1 MLQEQI
7 ASRNVLARIEV
18 DEEAF
23 SYTLRI
29 VRKDGGFQTL
39 DEARR
44 ALIEAMDDAVEAIV
58 DIAGGFEVPMDY
70 PAEKM
75 EVDEPTPYRHD
86 TRPIWI
92 GGADDAA
99 GASESLGHEI
109 TPDSDESASDTGIA
123 RL

>member
-18 DEEAF
+18 DEESF
-23 SYTLRI
+23 SYTLRV

-44 ALIEAMDDAVEAIV
+44 ALIEAMDDAAEAIV
-58 DIAGGFEVPMDY
+58 DIAGEFEAPMDY

-75 EVDEPTPYRHD
+75 EVDEQPYSHD
-86 TRPIWI
+86 SRPIWI
-92 GGADDAA
+92 GGVDDATD
-99 GASESLGHEI
+99 ASENLGHEI
-109 TPDSDESASDTGIA
+109 TPDGAENKPNSAD
-123 RL
+123 